1 MGSIVIL
8 FLIVIGACVL
18 KNYLS
23 SAKFK
28 GQFGE
33 HVVVQSFAKRLDPN
47 VYHVINDVMLNDGLG
62 GTTQI
67 DHVVVS
73 RYGIFPVETKNYS
86 GWIFGSE
93 GQSTWTQSL
102 PGGRKFHFQNPMNQ
116 NFKHVCVLAG
126 ITGLSRGVIKP
137 IVFFIGEAT
146 LKTRD
151 QLPPS
156 VCACGQEMENYVR
169 SFADP
174 VLSDAQVD
182 NALNAIECH
191 RKANTAANR
200 AAHVD
205 YLRRTHGA

>member
-33 HVVVQSFAKRLDPN
+33 HVVAQSLTKRLDPA
-47 VYHVINDVMLNDGLG
+47 VYHVINDVMLDDGMG

-73 RYGIFPVETKNYS
+73 KFGVFCVETKNYS
-86 GWIFGSE
+86 GWIFGDE
-93 GQSTWTQSL
+93 RGAQWTQSL
-102 PGGRKFHFQNPMNQ
+102 PGGRKHHFQNPLRQ
-116 NFKHVCVLAG
+116 NYKHIKVFAQQIKMEEAG
-126 ITGLSRGVIKP
+126 VHHVI
-137 IVFFIGEAT
+137 FFIGEST
-146 LKTRD
+146 IKTRD
-151 QLPPS
+151 KLPPS
-156 VCACGQEMENYVR
+156 VCENGTEAAAFIH
-169 SFADP
+169 SFTEP
-174 VLSDAQVD
+174 VLDEGDVEEI
-182 NALNAIECH
+182 LRRIEMM
-191 RKANTAANR
+191 RVANTAANR

-205 YLRRTHGA
+205 YLHRTHGA